1 MVTTPRKTFPELQAL
16 SAPLVDSDVLAV
28 YRAPGPAKRTT
39 ASVLKTYAQTGLG
52 TMATQNANAVAIT
65 GGTITGITDLAV
77 ADGGT
82 GASDASGARTNLG
95 LVIGTNVQAYDAD
108 LAAIAAL
115 TSAADKMPYA
125 TGAQTW
131 ALADLTSFAR
141 TLLATANNSAFLTAL
156 GQIASSFVDFLQS
169 GTGAVTRTVQSK
181 LRDRVNLLDYVPVAQ
196 HAAILAGTSTYDATA
211 DLQAAIAANLGK
223 TINLPAG
230 QIVLG
235 NVGGLTSAGQ
245 RIIGDSRYGTT
256 IKAKS
261 AMTAGTAI
269 FSNPNAATTT
279 SAYMELANLR
289 FRFDGQNIIGIDLS
303 SLNNTV
309 VDQCYFA
316 GSETG
321 TSVIGVGVRFGSPL
335 DSGAYSNNVQDCAF
349 YSLAKGVEYLINANS
364 NSINGGECIFC
375 TIGVDAAPTG
385 YLDTPRI
392 SGMRFEGGGI
402 GIKEK
407 SVGATYFQCRFED
420 NSVADIDFIDLGAGD
435 KSIRPMLL
443 GGETATSA
451 TALRNLSNATGPIIV
466 APDMGRYDID
476 ATSTP
481 KYYGGRHIFATTG
494 TALPPASNPPS
505 GYAIF
510 AQDPIFLKNQIPL
523 EGVNAAGTNTVIMF
537 TVNGSDDVEISG
549 FRRASSAYANIRIG
563 GGSAVAP
570 LTNGGCD
577 LGLGGA
583 RWKDGYFSGNIFS
596 GSGSLSLEGAG
607 GLVYIDG
614 KVILRKRVTGWA
626 TATGTATRT
635 TFNTATVT
643 TEQLAQRLKALID
656 DLHSATG
663 SAHGLL
669 EA

>member
-1 MVTTPRKTFPELQAL
+1 MVDTPRKTFPELQAL
-16 SAPLVDSDVLAV
+16 SAPVVDSDVLAV
-28 YRAPGPAKRTT
+28 YRTPGPAKRTT
-39 ASVLKTYAQTGLG
+39 ASVFSDYIKAFFS
-52 TMATQNANAVAIT
+52 AS
-65 GGTITGITDLAV
+65 GGSALVGFLQA
-77 ADGGT
+77 GT
-82 GASDASGARTNLG
+82 GA
-95 LVIGTNVQAYDAD
+95 I
-108 LAAIAAL
+108 
-115 TSAADKMPYA
+115 
-125 TGAQTW
+125 
-131 ALADLTSFAR
+131 
-141 TLLATANNSAFLTAL
+141 
-156 GQIASSFVDFLQS
+156 
-169 GTGAVTRTVQSK
+169 TRTVQSK
-181 LRDRVNLLDYVPVAQ
+181 LRDGVNLLDYVPVAQ

-235 NVGGLTSAGQ
+235 NVGGLASAGQ

-256 IKAKS
+256 IKATS
-261 AMTAGTAI
+261 GMSAGTAI

-316 GSETG
+316 GSEAG
-321 TSVIGVGVRFGSPL
+321 ASVIGVGVRFGSPL
-335 DSGAYSNNVQDCAF
+335 DSGSYSNNVQDCAF

-392 SGMRFEGGGI
+392 HGMRFEGGGI

-420 NSVADIDFIDLGAGD
+420 NSVADISFIDNGSGD
-435 KSIRPMLL
+435 QSIRPMLL
-443 GGETATSA
+443 GGETATSPVS
-451 TALRNLSNATGPIIV
+451 LLNVSNAVSPIIM

-476 ATSTP
+476 ATNTP

-494 TALPPASNPPS
+494 TALPPASSPPS

-523 EGVNAAGTNTVIMF
+523 EGVNTAGTNTVIMF
-537 TVNGSDDVEISG
+537 TVNGSDEVEISG
-549 FRRASSAYANIRIG
+549 FKRASSTYANIRIG

-596 GSGSLSLEGAG
+596 LGGVLSLEGAG

-635 TFNTATVT
+635 TFDTATVT

>member
-1 MVTTPRKTFPELQAL
+1 MTAGKTVPELTAET
-16 SAPLVDSDVLAV
+16 PPIVGTDELVV
-28 YRAPGPAKRTT
+28 YRAPGPLKRAT
-39 ASVLKTYAQTGLG
+39 ATVFSDYIKAFYSAS
-52 TMATQNANAVAIT
+52 
-65 GGTITGITDLAV
+65 GGSALVGFLQA
-77 ADGGT
+77 GT
-82 GASDASGARTNLG
+82 GA
-95 LVIGTNVQAYDAD
+95 I
-108 LAAIAAL
+108 
-115 TSAADKMPYA
+115 
-125 TGAQTW
+125 
-131 ALADLTSFAR
+131 
-141 TLLATANNSAFLTAL
+141 
-156 GQIASSFVDFLQS
+156 
-169 GTGAVTRTVQSK
+169 TRTVQSK
-181 LRDRVNLLDYVPVAQ
+181 LRDGVNLLDYVPVAQ

-235 NVGGLTSAGQ
+235 NVGGLVAAGQ
-245 RIIGDSRYGTT
+245 RIIGDSRYGTV

-261 AMTAGTAI
+261 GMTAGTSV
-269 FSNPNAATTT
+269 FSNPNAATNT
-279 SAYMELANLR
+279 SSYCEIANIR
-289 FRFDGQNIIGIDLS
+289 FRFDGQNIIGVDLS
-303 SLNNTV
+303 SVSNTV

-316 GSETG
+316 GSEAG
-321 TSVIGVGVRFGSPL
+321 ASVIGVGVRFGSPL
-335 DSGAYSNNVQDCAF
+335 DSGSYSNNIQDCAF

-435 KSIRPMLL
+435 QSIRPMLL
-443 GGETATSA
+443 GGETSTSPV
-451 TALRNLSNATGPIIV
+451 ALRNLSNATSPIIM

-523 EGVNAAGTNTVIMF
+523 EGVNTAGTNTVIMF
-537 TVNGSDDVEISG
+537 TVNGSDEVEISG
-549 FRRASSAYANIRIG
+549 FKRASSTYANIRIG

-577 LGLGGA
+577 LGLTGT

-635 TFNTATVT
+635 TFDTATVT